1 MQPSLPKFQANR
13 LSLRAGR
20 KMIWDD
26 ANWELSGHVLIA
38 GANGTGKSTTLKL
51 LAGQWAPTR
60 GTLTLTIDNE
70 AVHPDKWMG
79 RMGLAAPW
87 CSMPSQLTLTEAVE
101 FHQTFHRPR
110 HGHGSWEELLK
121 ESNLDVDANAPI
133 KHWSSGQRQR
143 LHLAL
148 AMGSACPVVL
158 LDEPTANLDAE
169 GIVWY
174 QQALQRILHES
185 TVIVASNSPKNDAL
199 EGASLLEI

>member
-1 MQPSLPKFQANR
+1 MVLHAYPIDFGGSLGIP
-13 LSLRAGR
+13 
-20 KMIWDD
+20 
-26 ANWELSGHVLIA
+26 
-38 GANGTGKSTTLKL
+38 
-51 LAGQWAPTR
+51 
-60 GTLTLTIDNE
+60 
-70 AVHPDKWMG
+70 PDV
-79 RMGLAAPW
+79 
-87 CSMPSQLTLTEAVE
+87 S
-101 FHQTFHRPR
+101 RPR
-110 HGHGSWEELLK
+110 PGAQSWEQLLK
-121 ESNLDVDANAPI
+121 ESRLDVDANAPI

-199 EGASLLEI
+199 EGAYLLKI